1 MPERRSTFPSSVTD
15 KKPLPMQER
24 TIQRCLLRGGLLLVL
39 IVPVLLGSGS
49 QAMAQACTSELP
61 NANDAYTFGRFDEAI
76 QLLNEC
82 LKKQGVLSI
91 EQQQSHRLLAL
102 SYIGKDEPS
111 QARASVRKL
120 VSQAPD
126 YQPDP
131 EQDPPSFAQMVQEVQ
146 RELEQAAALAS
157 KTKPQTPAPVEQSEK
172 EVEQDTKEDLAA
184 QAEAFSQ
191 AGNDREALPLFRE
204 AAEQGHPGAQYR
216 LGLMYRQGD
225 VIEHDDEK
233 AMTWFRKAA
242 EQGHAEAQFYVGWL
256 HWKGEGAEQ
265 KDEEAIKW
273 FRKAA
278 EQGHER
284 ALRVLHRMTGKS

>member
-1 MPERRSTFPSSVTD
+1 
-15 KKPLPMQER
+15 MQER
-24 TIQRCLLRGGLLLVL
+24 TIQRCLLRGGLLLLMLV
-39 IVPVLLGSGS
+39 VPVLLGSGS

-61 NANDAYTFGRFDEAI
+61 NANEAYTFGRFDEAI
-76 QLLNEC
+76 KLLKEC
-82 LKKQGVLSI
+82 LKKQGVVRI

-111 QARASVRKL
+111 QARIRVRNL

-131 EQDPPSFAQMVQEVQ
+131 EQDPPPFVQMVQEVQ
-146 RELEQAAALAS
+146 RELEQADAPAS
-157 KTKPQTPAPVEQSEK
+157 ETKTQTPAPVPAEQPE
-172 EVEQDTKEDLAA
+172 EEGEQDTMREDLAA
-184 QAEAFSQ
+184 RAEAFSQ
-191 AGNDREALPLFRE
+191 AGNYREALPLFRE
-204 AAEQGHPGAQYR
+204 AAEQGHPGAQYS

-256 HWKGEGAEQ
+256 YWKGEGVE
-265 KDEEAIKW
+265 KNDEEAIKW

-284 ALRVLHRMTGKS
+284 ALRVLNRMTGKS